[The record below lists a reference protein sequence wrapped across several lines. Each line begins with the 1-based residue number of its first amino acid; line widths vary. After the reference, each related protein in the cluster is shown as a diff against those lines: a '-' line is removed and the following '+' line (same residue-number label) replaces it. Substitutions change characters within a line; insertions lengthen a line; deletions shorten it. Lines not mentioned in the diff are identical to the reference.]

1 MMSVLLLAVATGYS
15 LGNGVTPVQKV
26 IEMMKEMKSKGEA
39 ELDTE
44 AKLYAEYMTFCKDTT
59 VQKSQEIETATNHIG
74 RLEAEIQKHD
84 AAATKAKDDVAALD
98 ADISGWKSDHEK
110 ITAIRAEEKA
120 DYDAT
125 HTDYSESI
133 DAITRAIVAV
143 KDTSNQKLSQLQSS
157 FSLLQKVKKVPP
169 SASHTMTALLQL
181 KQDPYAYESKSG
193 GVVDLLGDLKE
204 KFLEELNALEKEEM
218 ETKHAYDMEALTLTD
233 QIKYA
238 EKERATKAS
247 ELAAHETASAEA
259 KGTLAEVSTEK
270 AADEKY
276 KADLSAQCE
285 VKSESY
291 AARTKMRKEELEAI
305 AKAIEI
311 MSDASVSGAADKYLP
326 SMIQK
331 KSSLALLRSS
341 ADAALRR
348 SDTDRAAKFLKARGF
363 VLGSKRLSLIATKMS
378 TDPFAKVV
386 SMIKGLIAKLQ
397 EEAAAE
403 ADKKAWCD
411 NELKTNKLTR
421 DAKTAE
427 VEAISAAVDELK
439 ATIMK
444 LATSIT
450 EHSQKLAELDSAMA
464 EATEVR
470 QKEKAENEETI
481 ADAKA
486 ALEAVAAA
494 TKVLKE
500 YYAKAAPAMLQQSP
514 EDDAPASFSNEAY
527 TGMQGSSKGVMG
539 LLEVIQT
546 DFSRVK
552 ADTESDEAQA
562 AKEYD
567 TFMDESAKTK
577 EITYANRLA
586 MSREKTA
593 KERDLGATETDLSA
607 TQAELD
613 AALAY
618 YGKLKPDCIADGL
631 DFATRAQMRQEE
643 IESLNEAYKI
653 LDGQYD

>member
-1 MMSVLLLAVATGYS
+1 
-15 LGNGVTPVQKV
+15 
-26 IEMMKEMKSKGEA
+26 MMKEMKSKGEA
-39 ELDTE
+39 ELATE
-44 AKLYAEYMTFCKDTT
+44 AKLYEEYMTWCKDTT
-59 VQKSQEIETATNHIG
+59 VTKSQEIETGTNHIG

-84 AAATKAKDDVAALD
+84 ASGTKAKDEIAALD

-110 ITAIRAEEKA
+110 ISAIRAEEKA

-143 KDTSNQKLSQLQSS
+143 QDTSTQKLSQLQST
-157 FSLLQKVKKVPP
+157 FSLLQAKKVPA
-169 SASHTMTALLQL
+169 SASKKLTALLQL
-181 KQDPYAYESKSG
+181 TQDPYAYESKSG
-193 GVVDLLGDLKE
+193 GVVDLLKDLKE
-204 KFLEELNALEKEEM
+204 KFLAELNDLEKEEM

-233 QIKYA
+233 QTKYA

-247 ELAAHETASAEA
+247 ELAAHESASAEA
-259 KGTLAEVSTEK
+259 KGTLAEVSAEK

-276 KADLSAQCE
+276 KADLAAQCE

-291 AARTKMRKEELEAI
+291 AARTQMRKEELEAI

-311 MSDASVSGAADKYLP
+311 MSDESVSGSADKYLP
-326 SMIQK
+326 SLVQK
-331 KSSLALLRSS
+331 KRSFGMLRSTS
-341 ADAALRR
+341 EALRHDANR
-348 SDTDRAAKFLKARGF
+348 RNAVVKAATLLQKRGF
-363 VLGSKRLSLIATKMS
+363 KLGSKQLSMLAIKMS

-386 SMIKGLIAKLQ
+386 DMIKGLIAKLQ

-403 ADKKAWCD
+403 SEKKAWCD
-411 NELKTNKLTR
+411 GELKTNKLTR

-427 VEAISAAVDELK
+427 VEAISAAVDKLK
-439 ATIMK
+439 ATISK
-444 LATSIT
+444 LATSIA
-450 EHSQKLAELDSAMA
+450 EHSDKLAELDAAMA
-464 EATEVR
+464 EATSVR

-500 YYAKAAPAMLQQSP
+500 YYAKASPAMLQQSP
-514 EDDAPASFSNEAY
+514 ADDAPPSFSNEAY
-527 TGMQGSSKGVMG
+527 TGMQGSSKGVLG

-562 AKEYD
+562 ATEYD

-577 EITYANRLA
+577 EVTYANRLA

-593 KERDLGATETDLSA
+593 KERELGSTETDLSA

-618 YGKLKPDCIADGL
+618 YAKLKPDCIADGL

>member
-1 MMSVLLLAVATGYS
+1 
-15 LGNGVTPVQKV
+15 VTPVQKV
-26 IEMMKEMKSKGEA
+26 IEMMKEMKAKGEA
-39 ELDTE
+39 ELDAE
-44 AKLYAEYMTFCKDTT
+44 AKLYSEYMTWCKDTT
-59 VQKSQEIETATNHIG
+59 VQKSQEIETATNHIE
-74 RLEAEIQKHD
+74 RLEAEIQKHN
-84 AAATKAKDDVAALD
+84 AAATKAKDEVAALD
-98 ADISGWKSDHEK
+98 ADIAGWKSDHEK
-110 ITAIRAEEKA
+110 VSAIRAEEKT
-120 DYDAT
+120 DYEAT
-125 HTDYSESI
+125 HKDYSESI

-143 KDTSNQKLSQLQSS
+143 QDTSNQKLSQLQAG
-157 FSLLQKVKKVPP
+157 FSLLQTVKKVP
-169 SASHTMTALLQL
+169 AGAAAAMTALLQQKANL

-193 GVVDLLGDLKE
+193 GVVDMLKDLKE
-204 KFLEELNALEKEEM
+204 KFLEEINKLEKEEM

-247 ELAAHETASAEA
+247 ELAAHESASAEA
-259 KGTLAEVSTEK
+259 TGTLAEVSTEK
-270 AADEKY
+270 ASDEKY
-276 KADLSAQCE
+276 KADLAAQCE

-291 AARTKMRKEELEAI
+291 EARTKMRKEELEAI

-326 SMIQK
+326 AMLQK
-331 KSSLALLRSS
+331 KQSFGLLRASTYDS
-341 ADAALRR
+341 ALRR
-348 SDTDRAAKFLKARGF
+348 SDIERAQKFLHARGF
-363 VLGSKRLSLIATKMS
+363 VLMSKRLSLLATKMS
-378 TDPFAKVV
+378 EDPFAKVV
-386 SMIKGLIAKLQ
+386 DMIKGLIAKLQ

-411 NELKTNKLTR
+411 SELKSNKLTR

-427 VEAISAAVDELK
+427 VETISAAVDGLK
-439 ATIMK
+439 ATISK
-444 LATSIT
+444 LATSIA
-450 EHSQKLAELDSAMA
+450 EHSAKLTELDAAMA
-464 EATEVR
+464 EATNVR

-514 EDDAPASFSNEAY
+514 EDDAPASFSNDAY
-527 TGMQGSSKGVMG
+527 TGMQGSSNGVMG

-562 AKEYD
+562 AKEYE
-567 TFMDESAKTK
+567 TFMDESAKSK
-577 EITYANRLA
+577 EVTYANRLA

-593 KERDLGATETDLSA
+593 KERELGSTETDLAA

-613 AALAY
+613 AALEY
-618 YGKLKPDCIADGL
+618 YSKLKPDCIADGL
-631 DFATRAQMRQEE
+631 DFATRKQMRDEE